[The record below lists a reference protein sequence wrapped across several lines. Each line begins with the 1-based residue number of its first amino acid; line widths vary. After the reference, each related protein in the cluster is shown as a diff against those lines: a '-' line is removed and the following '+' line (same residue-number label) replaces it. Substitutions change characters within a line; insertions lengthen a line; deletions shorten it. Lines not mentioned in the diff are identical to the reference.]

1 MCIHRRKDHG
11 SRRTGGRRTRH
22 MTLHSE
28 FPSQLISFPR
38 LYLPH
43 SGFEPAPLA
52 EQLSN
57 HTPVP
62 IPYKAPIDWARWGTF
77 GGIALLFATTLR
89 FVAPILK
96 SRWSWAAGTVLT
108 SLVMTSGYMFTRI
121 RNAPFTGGNGQ
132 WIAPGYQN
140 QFGQETQVIAMICR
154 CYTTRCRSHHRLTGL
169 PDGLLAAAFLMLTVV
184 TPYTV
189 SPKRQKAQVY
199 LWSIVIFIMYSV
211 LISLFKV
218 KNRGTTSS
226 SSSISPPYT
235 LPQVT
240 RSSYYY
246 STPQSP
252 VDKVILCC
260 LIAEI
265 PWNRLD
271 FDQDIYCVN
280 KQQRISTIIDTIMKS
295 KKQKRKTIAT
305 SLKKNANLY
314 RSAGKRP
321 HIDYE
326 RSVSNE
332 PLPSQLQLGVHPTQ
346 EVRPCLKEVEK

>member
-1 MCIHRRKDHG
+1 MRFFYPLLALLPLLSLCLAKESAHDELVRLASAGKGVINLDERTYNLLTTPKRTWSATVQLTAMDKRRRCAPCKDF
-11 SRRTGGRRTRH
+11 
-22 MTLHSE
+22 
-28 FPSQLISFPR
+28 FPSFTEVAKAWATVPSKDRDGHFFATLDFDNAMPVFQKLGLQSAPVVHVYPPTEGPR
-38 LYLPH
+38 KPANGRTAY
-43 SGFEPAPLA
+43 STYDFAYGFEPAPLA

-140 QFGQETQVIAMICR
+140 QFGQETQVIAMI
-154 CYTTRCRSHHRLTGL
+154 Y
-169 PDGLLAAAFLMLTVV
+169 GLLAAAFLMLTVV

-218 KNRGTTSS
+218 KNRGY
-226 SSSISPPYT
+226 PFK
-235 LPQVT
+235 L
-240 RSSYYY
+240 
-246 STPQSP
+246 
-252 VDKVILCC
+252 L
-260 LIAEI
+260 L
-265 PWNRLD
+265 
-271 FDQDIYCVN
+271 
-280 KQQRISTIIDTIMKS
+280 
-295 KKQKRKTIAT
+295 
-305 SLKKNANLY
+305 
-314 RSAGKRP
+314 
-321 HIDYE
+321 
-326 RSVSNE
+326 
-332 PLPSQLQLGVHPTQ
+332 
-346 EVRPCLKEVEK
+346 